1 MVPTSRTRT
10 WFGWVAQGWNITFFA
25 RPTSRAGVNAPGTV
39 GGWSD
44 RTDTLLGPGTT
55 SGFTRHRPNP
65 EAAAVLVLAGVVIGS
80 GLRIV

>member
-1 MVPTSRTRT
+1 MCGSGGLLKGGTSHS
-10 WFGWVAQGWNITFFA
+10 FA

>member
-1 MVPTSRTRT
+1 MVPTNRTHV
-10 WFGWVAQGWNITFFA
+10 WFGWVAQGWNITYFA

-55 SGFTRHRPNP
+55 T
-65 EAAAVLVLAGVVIGS
+65 LVSQTPTQPRGSSSAGVAGVVIGS